1 MIFFVVLAVDHEGQE
16 MEYLLKKA
24 LITGITGQDGSY
36 LAEFLLEKGYEVH
49 GIRRRSSSF
58 NTARIDQ
65 LIKDPHDKSSFHLHY
80 GDLTDAS
87 SLSSLINTI
96 RPDEIFNLGA
106 QSHVAVSFEQP
117 VYTFD
122 VNAMGTLRILEVIR
136 NNHDLQGTKLY
147 QASTSEMFGAALP
160 PQSEETK
167 FQPQSP
173 YAISKLAA
181 HELVRNYRDS
191 YNLFAVSGIL
201 FNHESP
207 RRGETFVTRKITLG
221 LARIKLGLQSKLYL
235 GNLNA
240 IRDWGHA
247 REYAEMQWL
256 MLQSE
261 TPDDYVIGTG
271 RSASVRDFILLAAS
285 NLGIKIDFT
294 GTGVNEK
301 GINSETGEAIIEVDP
316 MYFRASEVENLLSNP
331 SKAKTILNWTPK
343 VSLEDLVNE
352 MTESDLL
359 KAKRELAMKG
369 IN

>member
-1 MIFFVVLAVDHEGQE
+1 MPISKNDKRAVV
-16 MEYLLKKA
+16 
-24 LITGITGQDGSY
+24 TGITGQDGSY

-87 SLSSLINTI
+87 SLSSLINRI
-96 RPDEIFNLGA
+96 RPDEIFNLAA

-136 NNHDLQGTKLY
+136 NNRDLQGTRLY
-147 QASTSEMFGAALP
+147 QASTSEMFGSALP
-160 PQSEETK
+160 PQNEETK

-181 HELVRNYRDS
+181 HELIRNYREA

-247 REYAEMQWL
+247 KEYAEMQWL
-256 MLQSE
+256 MLQSDV
-261 TPDDYVIGTG
+261 PDDYVIGTG
-271 RSASVRDFILLAAS
+271 RSASVRDFCRLAAE
-285 NLGIKIDFT
+285 NLGVKIEFS
-294 GTGVNEK
+294 GSGVNER
-301 GINSETGEAIIEVDP
+301 GIDVQSGKTIIEVDP

-331 SKAKTILNWTPK
+331 VKAKTILGWSPK
-343 VSLEDLVNE
+343 ITLEDLVFE
-352 MTESDLL
+352 MSESDLL
-359 KAKRELAMKG
+359 KAKRELATKG

>member
-1 MIFFVVLAVDHEGQE
+1 MSISKNDKRAV
-16 MEYLLKKA
+16 
-24 LITGITGQDGSY
+24 ITGITGQDGSY

-65 LIKDPHDKSSFHLHY
+65 LIKDPHEKSSFHLHY

-87 SLSSLINTI
+87 SLSSLINRI
-96 RPDEIFNLGA
+96 KPDEIFNLAA

-136 NNHDLQGTKLY
+136 NNRDLQGARFY

-191 YNLFAVSGIL
+191 YSLFAVSGIL

-247 REYAEMQWL
+247 KEYAEMQWL
-256 MLQSE
+256 MLQSHAPE
-261 TPDDYVIGTG
+261 DFVIGTG
-271 RSASVRDFILLAAS
+271 RSASVREFCLLAARA
-285 NLGIKIDFT
+285 LELKIEFS
-294 GTGVNEK
+294 GSGVNEK
-301 GINSETGEAIIEVDP
+301 GIDTESGNVIVEVDP
-316 MYFRASEVENLLSNP
+316 MYFRASEVENLLSDP
-331 SKAKTILNWTPK
+331 SKAKSKLNWTPK
-343 VSLEDLVNE
+343 ISLEGLVIE
-352 MTESDLL
+352 MSESDLL
-359 KAKRELAMKG
+359 KAKRELTMKG
-369 IN
+369 IS